1 MQIVPQGTQLC
12 ATQNQTVPLF
22 VTGRPNPVAY
32 FATQTRT
39 LQKGIDFTKHIV
51 RQPRAIAFDADV
63 LAQAE
68 KLGAQH
74 IQVKDITTNDIWT
87 ITFADFRRYQF
98 SVNRGFGLQYAAAL
112 DHWSRNG
119 EQSEYNRR
127 AEAKAAA
134 VEQLALFDTGAG
146 WREVYR

>member
-1 MQIVPQGTQLC
+1 MSIITHNGQFC

-98 SVNRGFGLQYAAAL
+98 SVNRGFGLQYATEFGR
-112 DHWSRNG
+112 WQRNG
-119 EQSEYNRR
+119 QPSELAQR
-127 AEAKAAA
+127 
-134 VEQLALFDTGAG
+134 EQLQANKVSQLNMFDTPSYA
-146 WREVYR
+146 EVHR